1 MSEYSS
7 ITLLE
12 VRHYADLCKKSTR
25 EEAEVMHK
33 FLLQRALETGVTSP
47 EILEAIQSIRD
58 RFIEE
63 DRKTRQQL
71 IEEELRR
78 NGTLSHETI
87 DADEDQIISAIKKT
101 LRHFQSDRDWG
112 GVYRILV
119 DYCNFPFKFSDFVKR
134 FDKMGIYPTDDV
146 VKGIERRTIP
156 AISVQEYYDHKFS
169 YQALQKG
176 IGTNWPEKYIGWMN
190 SHKEDHDFI
199 NRKKIATIFYKNLKA
214 EVGA

>member
-25 EEAEVMHK
+25 EDAEVMHK

-78 NGTLSHETI
+78 RGTLSIEHI
-87 DADEDQIISAIKKT
+87 DADDDQIISAIKKT
-101 LRHFQSDRDWG
+101 LPKFESDRDWA

-119 DYCNFPFKFSDFVKR
+119 DYCHFLPKFSDFVKR
-134 FDKMGIYPTDDV
+134 LDKMGIYPTDDV
-146 VKGIERRTIP
+146 VKGIERRGIP
-156 AISVQEYYDHKFS
+156 SISVQEYHDHKFS

-176 IGTNWPEKYIGWMN
+176 IGTGWPDSYVEWMN
-190 SHKEDHDFI
+190 SQKTDRDFI
-199 NRKKIATIFYKNLKA
+199 CRRNIATTFLNNLKRI
-214 EVGA
+214 VKP